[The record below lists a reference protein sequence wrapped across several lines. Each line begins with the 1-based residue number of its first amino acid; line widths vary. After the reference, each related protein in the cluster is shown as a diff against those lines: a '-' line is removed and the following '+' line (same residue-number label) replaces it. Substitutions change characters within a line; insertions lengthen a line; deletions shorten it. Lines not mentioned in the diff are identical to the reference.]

1 MEPEKVYVKK
11 VLTNYEEMAFFTGGS
26 TEAAS
31 LEQIHTSTAFEL
43 QSTIRKLTRTGLGT
57 CISYKNLRKQTLDNF
72 NKKLLSVQEC
82 LSSLGLSINSC
93 CAAVTI
99 TAIDNQ
105 LAGHLLRLL
114 TKLTLTLDSFNTKL
128 VTFQVCFQVRL
139 DIAP

>member
-1 MEPEKVYVKK
+1 MFPCSDAPVEPEKVYVKK
-11 VLTNYEEMAFFTGGS
+11 VLTNYEEMAFFTA
-26 TEAAS
+26 AAS

-43 QSTIRKLTRTGLGT
+43 YSTIRKLTRTGMGT

-105 LAGHLLRLL
+105 LAGHLLRLR
-114 TKLTLTLDSFNTKL
+114 TKFTLTLDSCHTKL
-128 VTFQVCFQVRL
+128 VTF
-139 DIAP
+139 